1 MRAAVVRRYGPPEV
15 VSIEEVPDPVIQPD
29 QVLVRIR
36 AAAVSRGDARVRGFD
51 IPRVIFWL
59 PARLML
65 GVFRPRKP
73 ILGTEFAG
81 VVERVGERVT
91 KFKAG
96 DAVFGAAPFKTGTG
110 THCELL
116 AIGEDEAIAIKP
128 QAMSFEEAAGVPF
141 GALTAGYFLHKL
153 GKLKAGERVLI
164 VGASGAVGCAAVQI
178 AKHAG
183 ANVVGVCSGPNAE
196 LVKSLGAD
204 QVIDYTTQDCTDP
217 AVAGEPFDV
226 VFDTVGATSLGACE
240 RIMMENGR
248 FLAAVMGSREM
259 IQMMTNGLRARKLRS
274 GVDPQSPEE
283 LERCRAMIE
292 EGAYRSVIDREYAF
306 EEIIEAHRRVDSG
319 RKRGSVVIRMSGMAG
334 PG

>member
-1 MRAAVVRRYGPPEV
+1 MRAAVVSRYGPPEV
-15 VSIEEVPDPVIQPD
+15 VSIEEVPDPVIKPD

-36 AAAVSRGDARVRGFD
+36 AAGVSRGDARVRGFD

-81 VVERVGERVT
+81 VIERVGEGVT
-91 KFKAG
+91 RFKVG
-96 DAVFGAAPFKTGTG
+96 DAVFGGAAFKMGTG

-116 AIGEDEAIAIKP
+116 AIGEDEAIAHKP
-128 QAMSFEEAAGVPF
+128 EAMSFEEAAGVPF
-141 GALTAGYFLHKL
+141 GCFTAGYFLHTL
-153 GKLKAGERVLI
+153 GKVKAAERVLI
-164 VGASGAVGCAAVQI
+164 VGASGAVGCAAVQM

-183 ANVVGVCSGPNAE
+183 ATVVGVCSSANVE
-196 LVKSLGAD
+196 LVNSIGAD
-204 QVIDYTTQDCTDP
+204 EVIDYTKQDFTDP

-226 VFDTVGATSLGACE
+226 VFDAVGASSLGACE
-240 RIMMENGR
+240 RIMTENGR
-248 FLAAVMGSREM
+248 FLAAVMGVREM

-306 EEIIEAHRRVDSG
+306 EEIVEAHRRVDSG
-319 RKRGSVVIRMSGMAG
+319 RKQGSVVVRVSE
-334 PG
+334 